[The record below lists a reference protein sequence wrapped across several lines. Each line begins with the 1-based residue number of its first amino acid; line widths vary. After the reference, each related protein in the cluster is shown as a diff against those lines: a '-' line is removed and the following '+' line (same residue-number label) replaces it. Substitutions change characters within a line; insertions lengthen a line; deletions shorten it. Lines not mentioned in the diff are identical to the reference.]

1 MKNKLTKMFATAA
14 VIGAVSI
21 SSAQA
26 YDKAAYEAIC
36 NDVIKVVVTGD
47 VSDVDGLISKLE
59 KATDIG
65 VEMAKAIAVSE
76 PKGKKLLDYLVSKV
90 DMIKGETLEQIEHEW
105 HHGSAFKDNGID
117 HDGFDHYGPV
127 IGAKD
132 AVVHPLTAIVALK
145 TYKESKDEELL
156 EQAQAELEEIIG
168 QLQFIK

>member
-65 VEMAKAIAVSE
+65 VEMAKAIATKINEKIDIPFVSE
-76 PKGKKLLDYLVSKV
+76 EKEQIFFEKCVDVVTDLIEGLLKGK
-90 DMIKGETLEQIEHEW
+90 
-105 HHGSAFKDNGID
+105 
-117 HDGFDHYGPV
+117 
-127 IGAKD
+127 
-132 AVVHPLTAIVALK
+132 
-145 TYKESKDEELL
+145 
-156 EQAQAELEEIIG
+156 
-168 QLQFIK
+168 